1 MPFDWLFSPPP
12 PASLRVIWLSPS
24 GNDAGTGTAE
34 APLRTLEAAQE
45 AARSARMA
53 QPGPVHVVL
62 KAGRYELERP
72 LVFGP
77 EDGGTSQADEAVWRA
92 ADGEEVLISGG
103 VTLGPWQREGS
114 PDWIPLWRSPALP
127 DPSLPLWR
135 AALPAG
141 AAANQLWLC
150 GERATRARHPNA
162 GTLRWERPLPAPFGA
177 WGLVY
182 EAGQG
187 LEAMGEALVEAE
199 AVVFHSWTAS
209 RHTVTQHLPERRT
222 LLFARMQT
230 CASNAG
236 PEDWRVIGGTRCAG
250 LAPGQSR
257 ATQRSARTCA
267 RAGAASTS
275 STRPPSSTRQASG

>member
-92 ADGEEVLISGG
+92 
-103 VTLGPWQREGS
+103 
-114 PDWIPLWRSPALP
+114 DWIPLWRSPALP